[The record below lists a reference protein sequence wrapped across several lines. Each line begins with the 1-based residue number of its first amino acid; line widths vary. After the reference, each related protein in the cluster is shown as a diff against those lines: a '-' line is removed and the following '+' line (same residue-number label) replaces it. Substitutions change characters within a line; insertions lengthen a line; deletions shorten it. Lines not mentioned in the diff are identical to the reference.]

1 MKKRNNDNK
10 RQKRTTVNRV
20 GPGSASFSG
29 IMLALITPFRKDG
42 KLKLDVLPSFIQF
55 LLQSGC
61 NGFLWAAAPV
71 RGFSRG

>member
-20 GPGSASFSG
+20 GPGTVSYNG
-29 IMLALITPFRKDG
+29 IMPALITPLRKDG
-42 KLKLDVLPSFIQF
+42 KLKLDVLPFFIQF

-61 NGFLWAAAPV
+61 NGFLWVAVPA